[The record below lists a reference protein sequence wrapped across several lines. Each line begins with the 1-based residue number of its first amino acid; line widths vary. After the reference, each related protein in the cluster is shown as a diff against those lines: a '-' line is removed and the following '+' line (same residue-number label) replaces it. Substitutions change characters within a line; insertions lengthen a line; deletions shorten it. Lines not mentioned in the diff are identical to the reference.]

1 MELRE
6 VEQEGVTDY
15 VNSRSKLEEE
25 AGNRIEQ
32 LKMFQHNT
40 VDENCFIEGRTEWE
54 ERKFLIKKRIV
65 FSSFLERKKE
75 SKIPLLEA
83 ICDIAVIG

>member
-1 MELRE
+1 MKTL
-6 VEQEGVTDY
+6 
-15 VNSRSKLEEE
+15 
-25 AGNRIEQ
+25 
-32 LKMFQHNT
+32 
-40 VDENCFIEGRTEWE
+40 IEGRTEWE

-65 FSSFLERKKE
+65 FSSFLEGKKE